1 MLSGARTG
9 TTNFTAYISPYMV
22 VGNGGQLSKHIYMGS
37 QRIVSKLC
45 NSGSMDDPTQIAK
58 AGAKDFT
65 TNYAELTGKVKTR
78 YDSLGV
84 TYRGTDNRAAFYVPA
99 STTLKENQQ
108 YFYHS
113 DHLGSS
119 SLITDVDGNE
129 AQHIEYIPFGEVFI
143 DERNTT
149 WTTPYKFNAKELDE
163 ETGLY
168 YYGARYYDP
177 KTSVWISTDPL
188 KEKYPNMSSYV
199 YCADN
204 PLKFIDPDG
213 RVLFLVN
220 GWDGLSKQTKYLSNP
235 RDFAAMKSYWTNHNP
250 QFINQ
255 VAIRFNE
262 NKANLVDGSQ
272 GGASHGSVDVRHDN
286 GYAYA
291 QQLIQNGVVDFS
303 EPINIVSHSMG
314 GAFSSGMVDAF
325 LKANPKATINLLLLA
340 PDGAE
345 KFSVDKRAN
354 SAQFTFGDDAIV
366 TNNRATVG
374 NVDVN
379 LNPSNSEYNS
389 FGSGFLNGLKAH
401 GAEIDDASWSYK
413 ILNNGKLK
421 SLFVVTPKD
430 VKPAQ
435 NNGKNN

>member
-1 MLSGARTG
+1 VLSGARTG

-177 KTSVWISTDPL
+177 ETSVWISVDPL
-188 KEKYPNMSSYV
+188 AEKYPGISPYA
-199 YCADN
+199 YCAGN
-204 PLKFIDPDG
+204 PIIYIDPDG
-213 RVLFLVN
+213 RLKIKFSASIDLTS
-220 GWDGLSKQTKYLSNP
+220 GIFGLTAKVFGIGIQAKYLDGVKNGFKIYAEFDTKTKNVKFGAERSNKMVKGHELTVGP
-235 RDFAAMKSYWTNHNP
+235 LSEQKMKEKTIKGSGDVNT
-250 QFINQ
+250 
-255 VAIRFNE
+255 
-262 NKANLVDGSQ
+262 KDGYTKTETDKELKSTKEE
-272 GGASHGSVDVRHDN
+272 GGFGPIKSDKNSEIEK
-286 GYAYA
+286 
-291 QQLIQNGVVDFS
+291 LDFS
-303 EPINIVSHSMG
+303 QEVNANAGLVGIE
-314 GAFSSGMVDAF
+314 
-325 LKANPKATINLLLLA
+325 LKTGLEITDIPKSDSNDL
-340 PDGAE
+340 
-345 KFSVDKRAN
+345 N
-354 SAQFTFGDDAIV
+354 SQ
-366 TNNRATVG
+366 TNN
-374 NVDVN
+374 
-379 LNPSNSEYNS
+379 
-389 FGSGFLNGLKAH
+389 K
-401 GAEIDDASWSYK
+401 K
-413 ILNNGKLK
+413 IKK
-421 SLFVVTPKD
+421 
-430 VKPAQ
+430 
-435 NNGKNN
+435 